1 MTATGDP
8 DEAEMMTSVNLRN
21 ADAQEPANDPFA
33 TPDAATAPGDAPS
46 PNAGGHAHIVV
57 PVAHGDDDE
66 EVCGVCFET
75 PPPGQLAKLLCCR
88 NMLCL
93 KDAQRVGT
101 CPFCREEPMAWGLQ

>member
-1 MTATGDP
+1 
-8 DEAEMMTSVNLRN
+8 MMGSVALR
-21 ADAQEPANDPFA
+21 AEPANDPF
-33 TPDAATAPGDAPS
+33 TPSSPDGAVAIADAARV
-46 PNAGGHAHIVV
+46 VV
-57 PVAHGDDDE
+57 PAAHGEDDE
-66 EVCGVCFET
+66 EVCGVCFEA